1 MAINKKLIHF
11 KKYSDF
17 NSKKLSANEANTQY
31 TVGVGGTIT
40 NGNPEVLFQ
49 SICWIKDVQKMWTH
63 GTIYDCTPSGTV
75 EHANTAND
83 LTGRM
88 EATPEVFTY
97 RASAGNTSIKDSSA
111 VIKRIKGNSVIWNQL
126 IYDGNFKNTLF
137 WKVNDG
143 TGTTLSIA
151 NNKATVTSKY
161 SGTGLDVVA
170 IKQSTSPSIK
180 NHKYYVTLDFS
191 SSNSGL
197 SAHFEWYK
205 AFSGYT
211 SNMTKS
217 GNTYRGIFTAS
228 ADGATGFYLKPQG
241 TKAVGN
247 TWTWS
252 NVMMVDLTKMFGA
265 GNEPTTVQDFAELY
279 PNSYY
284 DTNSQGELIS
294 VATEAIK
301 TIGFNQWDG
310 SYINGYVEPST
321 GALVD
326 DSDYQRTNYIKVLPN
341 TDYYINSEASG
352 SEWGAWYD
360 SNYQYIEGIDGF
372 NQVIKS
378 PATAKY
384 VVLVVSSMASGGNLS
399 TFCLNLSHTGYR
411 NGEYE
416 PYKEVMHDLAI
427 SKATGGEPLR
437 KVGNVYDEINETHYI
452 KRIGT
457 RDYQDEDTGDT
468 EILTDGVTTLY
479 VLDNEVTTALN
490 EPIDFSYYVEDFG
503 TEEAISSVVS
513 APFSADIVYQFNA
526 VDRIRQ
532 NDTNI
537 SILNKKLAE
546 LSVGGESS
554 GGSSSDEIYVWDI
567 DFETNNEGTITDEVW
582 NSIYNADIIFI
593 PTVSGVFRKEYVS
606 SNEIEIS
613 TIHMWRAKISRYVKI
628 SIHKDTK
635 EWRLNYVQT
644 EHLVTEISLQERWTY
659 STVYYPVSD
668 SIYEYLVPNLFYI
681 FDEVGELDIIMDEI
695 PSENFPYGDMDRTYE
710 FVFQF
715 TSGATPT
722 ALTLPDFI
730 KWANNTP
737 PTISANKIYQI
748 SILNNLAVYLEF
760 DNEIEILENFINIG
774 NGGILNFTYP
784 TNSELT
790 VSVQGRTTGMPSMH
804 TFTIPV
810 GTSSFSTGLST
821 VLYINSVTP
830 ASDSKYNYTYHIS

>member
-554 GGSSSDEIYVWDI
+554 GGNGAYPQVNHGTSGTTFTLTPNTFHVWDEV
-567 DFETNNEGTITDEVW
+567 DSLDLDLGGATNGVANE
-582 NSIYNADIIFI
+582 
-593 PTVSGVFRKEYVS
+593 
-606 SNEIEIS
+606 
-613 TIHMWRAKISRYVKI
+613 
-628 SIHKDTK
+628 
-635 EWRLNYVQT
+635 
-644 EHLVTEISLQERWTY
+644 
-659 STVYYPVSD
+659 
-668 SIYEYLVPNLFYI
+668 YI
-681 FDEVGELDIIMDEI
+681 
-695 PSENFPYGDMDRTYE
+695 
-710 FVFQF
+710 FQF
-715 TSGATPT
+715 TSGSEPTSLSLPEDVKWVGDNTPT
-722 ALTLPDFI
+722 I
-730 KWANNTP
+730 NE
-737 PTISANKIYQI
+737 NKIYQI
-748 SILNNLAVYLEF
+748 SILNNLAVCLEF
-760 DNEIEILENFINIG
+760 EG
-774 NGGILNFTYP
+774 QG
-784 TNSELT
+784 
-790 VSVQGRTTGMPSMH
+790 VSLI
-804 TFTIPV
+804 TFTLDAGQFQAEEGMTWAEWIGSNYDTLGYITISGGKV
-810 GTSSFSTGLST
+810 VNMYSDQTLLDGAYRQVSSSSAISNNGS
-821 VLYINSVTP
+821 
-830 ASDSKYNYTYHIS
+830 YTFTNPYA